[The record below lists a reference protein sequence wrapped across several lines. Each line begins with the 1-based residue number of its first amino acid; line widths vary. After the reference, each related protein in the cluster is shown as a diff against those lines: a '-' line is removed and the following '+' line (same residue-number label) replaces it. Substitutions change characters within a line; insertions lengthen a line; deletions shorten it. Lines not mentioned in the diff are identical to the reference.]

1 MMVSSAPRRRFP
13 AEWRWAFLFI
23 LPTVAGLLILNVIP
37 FFHSLLLS
45 LQDKHTEAWGFSN
58 YVRMFTADPYFWQA
72 NLNTLCFTLY
82 TVIPGVF
89 LALVL
94 ANVLNN
100 QRLKGRNV
108 YRGIFFLPLVCAP
121 TAVALVWRWIVFN
134 STSGFVNY
142 ALSLAGIQGP
152 NWIANPKVIMA
163 TVSIVAV
170 WGSVGYDMVLLLAG
184 LQGISRTYYE
194 AAVIDGAGPVKRFFY
209 VTMPL
214 ISPTLFFVLTM
225 RLISAVRQFDLSF
238 MFAKDTDPAFLNA
251 QTLLYE
257 FYRETFVKLNA
268 NYGSA
273 IVVWSVAV
281 ILLFTALQFGFEKKW
296 VHYDN

>member
-1 MMVSSAPRRRFP
+1 
-13 AEWRWAFLFI
+13 
-23 LPTVAGLLILNVIP
+23 
-37 FFHSLLLS
+37 
-45 LQDKHTEAWGFSN
+45 
-58 YVRMFTADPYFWQA
+58 MFTADPYFWQA

-152 NWIANPKVIMA
+152 NWIADPKVIMA